1 VKGTNIF
8 SGYYKNFEVFD
19 QVFDEEG
26 WLHTGDIGQW
36 LKVCFFFKNS
46 KNYLYFYNKINLF
59 LVNFC
64 LLIERNSKSF

>member
-26 WLHTGDIGQW
+26 WLHTGDIGRW
-36 LKVCFFFKNS
+36 LKVYFFKQIP
-46 KNYLYFYNKINLF
+46 KIIF
-59 LVNFC
+59 TF
-64 LLIERNSKSF
+64 IIK